1 MYFNLHLRKHLIRPL
16 FAITA
21 DIVGIHIKT
30 AYSQE
35 GNPKQIRAS
44 TINDSVITTTIKV
57 IKDFLFFIFNSIDFK
72 DLI

>member
-1 MYFNLHLRKHLIRPL
+1 MYFNLNLRKHLIRPL

-35 GNPKQIRAS
+35 GNPKQISAS
-44 TINDSVITTTIKV
+44 IITDSIITTIIKV
-57 IKDFLFFIFNSIDFK
+57 INDFLFSIFTSIDFK

>member
-35 GNPKQIRAS
+35 GNPKQISAS
-44 TINDSVITTTIKV
+44 IITDSIITTIIKV
-57 IKDFLFFIFNSIDFK
+57 INDFLFSIFTSIDFK